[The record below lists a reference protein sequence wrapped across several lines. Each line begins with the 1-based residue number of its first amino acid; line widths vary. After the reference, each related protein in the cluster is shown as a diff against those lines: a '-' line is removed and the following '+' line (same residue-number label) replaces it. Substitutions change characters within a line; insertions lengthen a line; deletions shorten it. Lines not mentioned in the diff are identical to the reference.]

1 MNADVYAAGRL
12 VGHVAR
18 RPDSTTFTY
27 VDGYDGPALVP
38 HLPLGTTTWPAGALP
53 PLLSNLLPEGRRLEV
68 LRQQVKTSADNEVAL
83 LLAVGD
89 DLVGDLQFVAAGTRP
104 AESSAT
110 LVDLDRLDSV
120 EFAKLRGMPVSG
132 VPGVQDK
139 VKVSERMSL
148 PVRDTGMST
157 HLLKFGQ
164 QGLDRLI
171 ANEYACLQVLAGA
184 RLKASK
190 AAVVVDATGEQALL
204 VTRFDRHAT
213 NGTVRARRQ
222 LDGCQAAGRYPAD
235 KYDLDTVEVVNAL
248 ADLCSNPTVAALRL
262 LEQVVAS
269 YLIGNGDLHA
279 KNLSVFDRGDG
290 LEPTP
295 VYDVTFTHPYGDT
308 DTMALPICGES
319 RVATIGRATFT
330 EAAERCGVRAAAL
343 ERVIDRL
350 LVRMKDVPEQLSTGW
365 GRDSGKFQRV
375 LEQRHHRLSR

>member
-12 VGHVAR
+12 VGHVTR
-18 RPDSTTFTY
+18 QPDSTTFTY
-27 VDGYDGPALVP
+27 SEGYDGPALVP
-38 HLPLGTTTWPAGALP
+38 HLPVGTTTWPAGALP
-53 PLLSNLLPEGRRLEV
+53 PLLSNLLPEGRRLEA
-68 LRQQVKTSADNEVAL
+68 LRQQVKTSLDNEVAL
-83 LLAVGD
+83 LLAIGN
-89 DLVGDLQFVAAGTRP
+89 DLVGDLQFVSAGARP

-110 LVDLDRLDSV
+110 QVDFDHLDSV

-148 PVRDTGMST
+148 PVRDTALST

-164 QGLDRLI
+164 QGLPQLV
-171 ANEYACLQVLAGA
+171 ANERACLQALAGA
-184 RLKASK
+184 RLEVNQAE
-190 AAVVVDATGEQALL
+190 VVVDVTGEQALL
-204 VTRFDRHAT
+204 VTRLDRHVT
-213 NGTVRARRQ
+213 NGTVRALRQ

-235 KYDLDTVEVVNAL
+235 KYDLDTIEVVTAL

-262 LEQVVAS
+262 LEQVAAS

-295 VYDVTFTHPYGDT
+295 VYDVVFTHPYGDT
-308 DTMALPICGES
+308 DTMALPVCGES
-319 RVATIGRATFT
+319 RVARIERATFT
-330 EAAERCGVRAAAL
+330 EAAEHCGVRPAAL

-350 LVRMKDVPEQLSTGW
+350 LTRTKEVPEQLSAGW
-365 GRDSGKFQRV
+365 PRASRKYRRV
-375 LEQRHHRLSR
+375 LEQRRHQLSR